1 MRAKK
6 ETMVKPSKSKS
17 EIKVVNLSGGYIV
30 PRITES
36 SKNRKGWVE
45 FGIDGIDDFF
55 TTLIKRYETSP
66 TNQSCI
72 DGTTD
77 LIYGKGIKAKNRLA
91 LEEYLYTLTTEEEI
105 RKIVFDYK
113 MFGNASI
120 QCVFNSSR
128 DIIIGFYHL
137 PVDTLRAEKVNEL
150 GQIPAYYY
158 SPDWNDKKVKP
169 TRIPA
174 FGQNE
179 WQEDVQII
187 YFKKYSPGKF
197 YYGIPDYY
205 SSIQYA
211 AVEEEI
217 SNLHINNILNN
228 FMPSTIINFNGG
240 VPPLEE
246 QYQMENVIATKF
258 SGTSNAGKFILSFN
272 ENPEYKTT
280 VEALKPEN
288 LHQHYDFLSEE
299 ATRKIMLAHRVTSQ
313 LLFGIKTSSGFS
325 SNADEL
331 KTAYE
336 IFYAM
341 VIQPMEEEILQQIQG
356 IVEFNKVDG
365 EDLYF
370 APLIPF
376 GFLAELM
383 DNAGGAAAQEIIQNP
398 TDVPDLE
405 GVEPAGETA
414 ENPNEIIGDVV
425 GPENTGAS
433 LSAILSKDYS
443 SWELEHN
450 YEIAK

>member
-1 MRAKK
+1 MKDN
-6 ETMVKPSKSKS
+6 TQSKS
-17 EIKVVNLSGGYIV
+17 EIKVINLSGGYII
-30 PRITES
+30 PRVTES

-45 FGIDGIDDFF
+45 FGIDSMDDFF

-66 TNQSCI
+66 TNQACV
-72 DGTTD
+72 DACTD
-77 LIYGKGIKAKNRLA
+77 LIYGKGIKAKSRLD
-91 LEEYLYTLTTEEEI
+91 LEEYIYTLTTEDEL
-105 RKIVFDYK
+105 RKICFDYK
-113 MFGNASI
+113 LFGNAAI
-120 QCVFNSSR
+120 QCAFNETR
-128 DIIIGFYHL
+128 DRIIGFYHL

-150 GQIPAYYY
+150 GQVPAYYY
-158 SPDWNDKKVKP
+158 SPDWSDKKIKP

-179 WQEDVQII
+179 YEDGVQII

-228 FMPSTIINFNGG
+228 FMPSSIINFNGG
-240 VPPLEE
+240 VPPTEE
-246 QYQMENVIATKF
+246 QYNMEQVIRDKF
-258 SGTSNAGKFILSFN
+258 TGTTNAGKFILSFN

-280 VEALKPEN
+280 VEMLRPEN
-288 LHQHYDFLSEE
+288 LHQQYDFLSEE
-299 ATRKIMLAHRVTSQ
+299 ASRKIMLAHRVTSQ
-313 LLFGIKTSSGFS
+313 MLFGIKTASGFS

-331 KTAYE
+331 KTSYE

-356 IVEFNKVDG
+356 IVEFNGVDG

-383 DNAGGAAAQEIIQNP
+383 DNAGGAAAQEIIENP
-398 TDVPDLE
+398 TDVPDLAGTEEE
-405 GVEPAGETA
+405 GQMAP
-414 ENPNEIIGDVV
+414 NPNEEIGNVI
-425 GPENTGAS
+425 GPENIGPS
-433 LSAILSKDYS
+433 LSKQELVDYN
-443 SWELEHN
+443 SWNLEHN
-450 YEIAK
+450 YEILK